1 MYLGAVPSE
10 FAYAGGRART
20 PDVNRPDRKQ
30 VAGADIV
37 RIESRRGLP
46 ALNLAELWTHR
57 ELVYCFARQDLQLRY
72 RQTVAGVVWV
82 ALQPLLSALIFTV
95 FFGQWLRVSSSG
107 APYVLFV
114 FCGIVPWSYFIHVL
128 TVSTN
133 SVVNQRALVTKVWFP
148 RITIPFAPAL
158 AGLVDLGISF
168 AFLIGL
174 AAYYQVTLH
183 AAMLAVPLFISM
195 ALLTAVAVGL
205 WLAALD
211 VWYRDIAQ
219 ALPFFSQ
226 LWFFAT
232 PVAYSSDVVPPSWR
246 WLYDL
251 NPMMGVVEGLRW
263 SILGTGALDVVALS
277 VSCTTMLVILVG
289 GLYFFR
295 AREGEF
301 ADVI

>member
-1 MYLGAVPSE
+1 VRRSGSKRSA
-10 FAYAGGRART
+10 
-20 PDVNRPDRKQ
+20 
-30 VAGADIV
+30 ADTV
-37 RIESRRGLP
+37 RIEPRHGLQ
-46 ALNLAELWTHR
+46 ALNVAELWSYR
-57 ELVYCFARQDLQLRY
+57 DLVYCFARQDLRLRY
-72 RQTVAGVVWV
+72 YQTLAGIAWV
-82 ALQPLLSALIFTV
+82 ALQPLLSAIIFTV

-114 FCGIVPWSYFIHVL
+114 FCGIVPWSYFVHVL

-148 RITIPFAPAL
+148 RITIPFAPGL

-168 AFLIGL
+168 AFLVGL
-174 AAYYQVTLH
+174 AAYYRVTPH
-183 AAMLAVPLFISM
+183 AAMLAVPLFIGM
-195 ALLTAVAVGL
+195 TLLTAIAVGL

-232 PVAYSSDVVPPSWR
+232 PVAYSSDVVPASWR

-263 SILGTGALDVVALS
+263 SILGTGTLDVVALGIS
-277 VSCTTMLVILVG
+277 ATSMLVILVG
-289 GLYFFR
+289 GLYFYR

>member
-1 MYLGAVPSE
+1 MKRSSGEQLA
-10 FAYAGGRART
+10 A
-20 PDVNRPDRKQ
+20 
-30 VAGADIV
+30 ADIV
-37 RIESRRGLP
+37 RIEPRRGLQ
-46 ALNLAELWTHR
+46 ALNLAELWSYR
-57 ELVYCFARQDLQLRY
+57 DLVYCFARQDLQLRY
-72 RQTVAGVVWV
+72 RQTLAGVAWV
-82 ALQPLLSALIFTV
+82 ALQPLLSAVIFTV

-114 FCGIVPWSYFIHVL
+114 FCGIVPWSYFVHVL

-133 SVVNQRALVTKVWFP
+133 SVVSQRSLVTKVWFP
-148 RITIPFAPAL
+148 RLTIPFAPAL
-158 AGLVDLGISF
+158 AGLVDLSISF
-168 AFLIGL
+168 AFLIAL
-174 AAYYQVTLH
+174 AAYYRVTPH
-183 AAMLAVPLFISM
+183 AAMLAVPLFIAM
-195 ALLTAVAVGL
+195 ALATAVAVGL

-219 ALPFFSQ
+219 ALPFFCQ

-232 PVAYSSDVVPPSWR
+232 PVAYSTEVVPPSWR

-263 SILGTGALDVVALS
+263 SILGSGALDLVALGI
-277 VSCTTMLVILVG
+277 SCSAMLAILVG
-289 GLYFFR
+289 GVFFYR

>member
-1 MYLGAVPSE
+1 MTSVRSCTGTPGVQRS
-10 FAYAGGRART
+10 GGERLSARE
-20 PDVNRPDRKQ
+20 
-30 VAGADIV
+30 IV
-37 RIESRRGLP
+37 RIEPRHGLQ
-46 ALNLAELWTHR
+46 ALNLVELWRHR

-72 RQTVAGVVWV
+72 RQTVAGVAWV
-82 ALQPLLSALIFTV
+82 VLQPLLSAVIFTV

-114 FCGIVPWSYFIHVL
+114 FCGIVPWSYFVHVL
-128 TVSTN
+128 TVSAN
-133 SVVNQRALVTKVWFP
+133 SVVHQRSLVTKIWFP
-148 RITIPFAPAL
+148 RITIPFAPAV

-174 AAYYQVTLH
+174 VAYYRVTPH
-183 AAMLAVPLFISM
+183 AAMLAVPLFIGVT
-195 ALLTAVAVGL
+195 LLTAIAIGL

-219 ALPFFSQ
+219 ALPFFCQ

-251 NPMMGVVEGLRW
+251 NPMIGVVEGLRW
-263 SILGTGALDVVALS
+263 SVLGTGPLDVVALGL
-277 VSCTTMLVILVG
+277 SCTTMLVILAG
-289 GLYFFR
+289 GLCFYR
-295 AREGEF
+295 ACEGDF